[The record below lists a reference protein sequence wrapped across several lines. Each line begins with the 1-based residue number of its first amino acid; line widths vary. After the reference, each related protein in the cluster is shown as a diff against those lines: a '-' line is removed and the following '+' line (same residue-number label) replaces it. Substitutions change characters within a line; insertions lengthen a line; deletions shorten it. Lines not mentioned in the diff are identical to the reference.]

1 MNWFFS
7 ETLFIF
13 VFLFSNILIIPV
25 ISVKYYVTRDDIRS
39 KPIIQEHS
47 TISGIKTGAN
57 KDRLQTANSNLFY
70 IEDGGDTSHEMNSYD
85 SYGHHLS
92 HDNSYYLPAEKKTS
106 KVFSEEISFV
116 VAVVTLAVFLC
127 FLS

>member
-1 MNWFFS
+1 MNLFFS
-7 ETLFIF
+7 ETLIINIF
-13 VFLFSNILIIPV
+13 LLSNIFIIPV
-25 ISVKYYVTRDDIRS
+25 ISVKYYVTRDNIRS
-39 KPIIQEHS
+39 KPIIHDHS
-47 TISGIKTGAN
+47 TISGIKSNA

-70 IEDGGDTSHEMNSYD
+70 IEDGGEASHEMNSYD

-92 HDNSYYLPAEKKTS
+92 HDNAYYLPAEKKNS
-106 KVFSEEISFV
+106 KIFSEEISFV